1 MAKLKSLSKFQILA
15 LALVAI
21 GLVLVLVFGV
31 RTYRSFR
38 MLQYIREQG
47 IDTGTADVDAI
58 QPWMTVRFVA
68 VAYAVPQEY
77 IFAELDIPFDRRNSN
92 DTLGALNRKFNLGR
106 SPDGEFP
113 AIIDPLAEAITQYR
127 ENPVATGLE
136 DDVRPWM
143 SIQYISN
150 STGVPADYIF
160 EQLGIP
166 NEDNNAF
173 KPLDRL
179 DKDYR
184 FGGPREISEAVQAV
198 LARYEAKP

>member
-1 MAKLKSLSKFQILA
+1 M
-15 LALVAI
+15 ALVAI

-31 RTYRSFR
+31 RSYRSFR

-47 IDTGTADVDAI
+47 IDTGTADVGAI

-77 IFAELDIPFDRRNSN
+77 IFAALDIPFDRRNSN

-106 SPDGEFP
+106 SPNGEFP

-136 DDVRPWM
+136 EDVRPWM

-150 STGVPADYIF
+150 STGVPAEYIF

-166 NEDNNAF
+166 NEDNNTF

-184 FGGPREISEAVQAV
+184 FGGPREISEAVQAA
-198 LARYEAKP
+198 LSRYEAQP